1 MRRRIPRLR
10 QADGAKLGAAIFA
23 AILGI
28 AATWLLLV
36 ELVRPTLSGLPIDG
50 SPAKAAVA
58 PVGAAAM
65 AAWIGLIRGSL
76 WADYADTLAPN
87 LSAASTGWDSPAM
100 LAALNSA
107 RAAAVRAVE
116 LAPHE
121 SRAWLLIAAVD
132 VFDSRRNV
140 AGPLKMSYYTGPNEL
155 SLIPLR
161 IATTM
166 RSAAIA
172 EPEVQVL
179 AAGEIRTIITR
190 KPDLKRF
197 LIAAYRNALPEGR
210 RFIEGQVNGLDPA
223 LLTSLRAAN
232 SGLQLEARAD
242 AIRHH

>member
-1 MRRRIPRLR
+1 MRRGIPPLR
-10 QADGAKLGAAIFA
+10 QAAGAKLGAAIFA
-23 AILGI
+23 AILGL

-36 ELVRPTLSGLPIDG
+36 ELVRPTLSVLPIDG
-50 SPAKAAVA
+50 SAAKAGIA
-58 PVGAAAM
+58 PVGTAAI

-76 WADYADTLAPN
+76 WADYAEALAPN
-87 LSAASTGWDSPAM
+87 LSGASTGWDSPAM

-107 RAAAVRAVE
+107 RAAAVRAVN

-121 SRAWLLIAAVD
+121 SRAWLLIAAAD

-210 RFIEGQVNGLDPA
+210 RFIEGQVNELDPA

-232 SGLQLEARAD
+232 SGLHLEARAD
-242 AIRHH
+242 RIRHP

>member
-76 WADYADTLAPN
+76 WADYAETLAPN

-210 RFIEGQVNGLDPA
+210 RFIEGQVNELDPA

-232 SGLQLEARAD
+232 SGLQLETRAD
-242 AIRHH
+242 GIRHR

>member
-1 MRRRIPRLR
+1 MRRGIPRLR

-23 AILGI
+23 AILGF
-28 AATWLLLV
+28 AATWILLV

-58 PVGAAAM
+58 PVGAAAI

-76 WADYADTLAPN
+76 WADYAEALAPN

-140 AGPLKMSYYTGPNEL
+140 AGPLKMSYYTGPSEL

-172 EPEVQVL
+172 DPEVQVL

-197 LIAAYRNALPEGR
+197 LIAAYRNALPEGK
-210 RFIEGQVNGLDPA
+210 RFIEGQVSELDPA

-232 SGLQLEARAD
+232 SGLQLEARVD
-242 AIRHH
+242 GVRHR

>member
-1 MRRRIPRLR
+1 MRIPQLR
-10 QADGAKLGAAIFA
+10 QADGSKLGAAIFA
-23 AILGI
+23 AILGL

-36 ELVRPTLSGLPIDG
+36 ELVRPDWSRLPIDG

-58 PVGAAAM
+58 PAGVAAI

-76 WADYADTLAPN
+76 WADYAEALAPN
-87 LSAASTGWDSPAM
+87 LAASTGRDSPAM

-107 RAAAVRAVE
+107 RVAAVRAVE

-161 IATTM
+161 IATTV

-179 AAGEIRTIITR
+179 AAGEIRTILTHN
-190 KPDLKRF
+190 PDLKRF
-197 LIAAYRNALPEGR
+197 LIAAYRSALPEGK
-210 RFIEGQVNGLDPA
+210 RFIEGQVSELDPA
-223 LLTSLRAAN
+223 LLTSLRATN
-232 SGLQLEARAD
+232 
-242 AIRHH
+242 

>member
-1 MRRRIPRLR
+1 MRTPPLR
-10 QADGAKLGAAIFA
+10 QPDGSKLGAAIFA
-23 AILGI
+23 AILGL

-36 ELVRPTLSGLPIDG
+36 ELVRPTWPRLPIDE

-58 PVGAAAM
+58 PAGAAAI
-65 AAWIGLIRGSL
+65 AAWVGLIRGSL
-76 WADYADTLAPN
+76 WADYAEALAPN
-87 LSAASTGWDSPAM
+87 LSAASTGWESPAR
-100 LAALNSA
+100 LAALNRA
-107 RAAAVRAVE
+107 RGAAVRAVE

-132 VFDSRRNV
+132 VFDSQRNV
-140 AGPLKMSYYTGPNEL
+140 SGPLKMSYYTGPNEL

-179 AAGEIRTIITR
+179 AAGEIRTIITH

-197 LIAAYRNALPEGR
+197 LIAAYRNALPEGK
-210 RFIEGQVNGLDPA
+210 RFIEGQVSELDPA
-223 LLTSLRAAN
+223 LLTSLRGTN
-232 SGLQLEARAD
+232 
-242 AIRHH
+242 

>member
-190 KPDLKRF
+190 KPELKRF
-197 LIAAYRNALPEGR
+197 LIAAYRNALPEGK
-210 RFIEGQVNGLDPA
+210 RFIEGQVSELDPA
-223 LLTSLRAAN
+223 LLTSLRATN
-232 SGLQLEARAD
+232 
-242 AIRHH
+242 